1 MEDTSPYDELALRL
15 VAELKGIGKALG
27 PMVVN
32 ELRGEMAVL
41 NELARADGPLSP
53 GELSASAHVSSARV
67 ANILR
72 SLEEKGLV
80 TRSHSAR
87 DRRAVEVALT
97 DAGRSLAESRRRAAL
112 AGLASTLG
120 ELGDRDASE
129 LVRIVGRLRSAIEGR
144 VEGAS
149 A

>member
-72 SLEEKGLV
+72 
-80 TRSHSAR
+80 
-87 DRRAVEVALT
+87 AVEVALT
-97 DAGRSLAESRRRAAL
+97 DAGRSLADWRRREAL